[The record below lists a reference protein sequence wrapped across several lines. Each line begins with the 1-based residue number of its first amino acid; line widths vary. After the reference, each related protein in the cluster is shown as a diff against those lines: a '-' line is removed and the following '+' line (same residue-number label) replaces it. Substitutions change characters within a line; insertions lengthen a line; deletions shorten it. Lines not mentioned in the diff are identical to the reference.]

1 MRNATDANV
10 LHYSQRQR
18 VADVEVV
25 GGVRC
30 EVPFCISGA
39 GIGLR
44 EPVSLAFTA
53 SCYPNGSNA
62 SGPFAWL
69 EVSATCPRQEMTEG
83 NEDAS
88 WQRRHNLVMGE
99 QKVDKDKETAYFQF
113 RCVSIDR

>member
-25 GGVRC
+25 G
-30 EVPFCISGA
+30 
-39 GIGLR
+39 GLR

-99 QKVDKDKETAYFQF
+99 QKVDKDKEAAYFQF